1 MSLLADYKNSLKLA
15 EVEETLDLVFYRP
28 LAFLLVKG
36 IYRLPITPNQ
46 VTLLSLIAGLL
57 SAWCFARGTVSGF
70 VAAGLWYA
78 AANTLDCADGM
89 LARLQ
94 NSGTPF
100 GRLVDG
106 FVDWII
112 SVAIFFGVAIGLTAM
127 SGDPSMWWV
136 AAAGGFTSAFHAI
149 VFDSQQQLYIAAIRG
164 RQNHLAAE
172 LARAHAEL
180 DGTGNTPAWFGKR
193 IALRIYLAYM
203 RVQQQSDLSSAPGPA
218 VPAEMYRRYNLTAFR
233 WWTLLGATTNRTGL
247 IVAAL
252 FGRPDIFC
260 WLIATVGNLYLLFM
274 ILWQRRI
281 RQQLARDVAAAAR
294 RADPVVLEEQPL
306 SRIGHHS

>member
-1 MSLLADYKNSLKLA
+1 MPLLTEYKNSLKLA

-46 VTLLSLIAGLL
+46 VTFLSMIAGLL
-57 SAWCFARGTVSGF
+57 CAWCFAQGTTGEF
-70 VAAGLWYA
+70 FAAGIWYA
-78 AANTLDCADGM
+78 VANTLDCADGM

-106 FVDWII
+106 IVDWII
-112 SVAIFFGVAIGLTAM
+112 SVAIFVGVGIGLTAITGNPM
-127 SGDPSMWWV
+127 MWWL

-149 VFDSQQQLYIAAIRG
+149 VFDSQQQAYIAAIRG
-164 RQNHLAAE
+164 KGDYLN
-172 LARAHAEL
+172 AEL
-180 DGTGNTPAWFGKR
+180 DRARAELKRDGKSRVWFGKR
-193 IALRIYLAYM
+193 LALGFYLAYM
-203 RVQQQSDLSSAPGPA
+203 RVQERSHLSATSAPT
-218 VPAEMYRRYNLTAFR
+218 VPAELYRRFNLRAFR
-233 WWTLLGATTNRTGL
+233 WWTLIGATTNRTGL

-274 ILWQRRI
+274 VLWQRRI
-281 RQQLARDVAAAAR
+281 RQNLARAHDATSGSGGSVA
-294 RADPVVLEEQPL
+294 L
-306 SRIGHHS
+306 G